1 MAYNEDSSASGH
13 DEPWIQWFCGLKGH
27 EMFCEVERAYI
38 EDGFNLYG
46 LRACVSNFSDCLD
59 LILDRI
65 GPDDSDDSH
74 LTQSAC
80 TLYGLIHA
88 RYIVTAHGL
97 DSMYNKVSF
106 LRIGFKM
113 FGTTSWNEP
122 KYFSFTVAL
131 VGMFLIKIQYA
142 AKEFGTCPLIQ
153 CNGQPV
159 LPTGLKDEIGI
170 DTVKIFCPK
179 CQCVY
184 QPPPIRTRSSGHHSS
199 SGGGGGGAVDGAAFG
214 TTFPHLFLMT
224 FNNLVPDPLP
234 ADSAYIPRVFG
245 FRVHQSVRQQ
255 HASTAAAAL
264 TASAL
269 SRSNNA
275 RRGGTVDSFTSQRV
289 LNVTTANTAA
299 ENISLLTDTP
309 VQEPVS
315 RGEKESEM
323 KAEKIASNVAEA
335 GGDKSKASNGTPP
348 KAGLKKAASANGD
361 ASVQGKEE
369 KMGGNDP
376 GDGNQSKR
384 KGKEGDNSAV
394 SNENGSSKSRAS
406 KRQKRQAGSE
416 VT

>member
-97 DSMYNKVSF
+97 DSMYNK
-106 LRIGFKM
+106 
-113 FGTTSWNEP
+113 
-122 KYFSFTVAL
+122 
-131 VGMFLIKIQYA
+131 YA